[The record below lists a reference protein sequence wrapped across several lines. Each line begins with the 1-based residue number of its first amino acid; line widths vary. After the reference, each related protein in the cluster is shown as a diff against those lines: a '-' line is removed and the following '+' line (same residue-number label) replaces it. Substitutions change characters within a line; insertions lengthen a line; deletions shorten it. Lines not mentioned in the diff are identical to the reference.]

1 MATNFSYLNINDP
14 KKLQLIGQSGAPIAN
29 QAPQSSKSLFS
40 SNSASPERNK
50 QLSQIFTNM
59 STSQSDPISNLFAA
73 INKQDSSDNQKA
85 DGSIFSAPSKR
96 KELMKSLVDLDAKDD
111 GTINGSFLND
121 KAKSAEL
128 MENYKKASAQEN
140 KDNSEI
146 SNKFVDSL
154 LQGDANENQSIDGS
168 FLNSNISKEDKSAI
182 QSNLQNS
189 INKTDLFRM
198 LLQIDLAD
206 DGKANGSVFQNEQV
220 QKVMDVVDDG
230 VVNNSSQ
237 NFINYITNKAQA
249 DQSEGIKYSADSNYY
264 NANDT
269 YNPGNAKNNDLSA
282 AYGLTQFQLDPSMMS
297 QVSQLNQQ
305 TNALINSVN
314 ATPYQAGQVYGST
327 EMKTDPNVAVNQ
339 PTAQQTQGTA
349 SGKEMAKAA
358 EAEAT
363 RRGTVGRC
371 YAGVADALQKKGV
384 NLTGASAY
392 MAADQLANNPKFKE
406 VKMSADQLTSLPAG
420 AVVVWGKTDASPHGH
435 ISVALGDGREA
446 SDHVSKQMTSLRG
459 ATNCRVFMPV

>member
-14 KKLQLIGQSGAPIAN
+14 KKLQLIGQSGAPTAN
-29 QAPQSSKSLFS
+29 QAPQSSNSLFS
-40 SNSASPERNK
+40 SNTDK
-50 QLSQIFTNM
+50 L
-59 STSQSDPISNLFAA
+59 QSDPISNLFAA
-73 INKQDSSDNQKA
+73 INKLDSSDNQKT

-96 KELMKSLVDLDAKDD
+96 KELIKSLLDLDLKDD
-111 GTINGSFLND
+111 GIINGSFLND

-128 MENYKKASAQEN
+128 MESYKKASAQEN

-154 LQGDANENQSIDGS
+154 LQGDANENQLIDGS
-168 FLNSNISKEDKSAI
+168 FLNNNVSKEDKSAI
-182 QSNLQNS
+182 QNNLQSS
-189 INKTDLFRM
+189 INKADLFRM

-206 DGKANGSVFQNEQV
+206 DGKANGSVFKNEQV

-230 VVNNSSQ
+230 IVNNSSQ
-237 NFINYITNKAQA
+237 NFINYVANKIQA
-249 DQSEGIKYSADSNYY
+249 DQGPTIKYSPDSNYY
-264 NANDT
+264 NTNDT
-269 YNPGNAKNNDLSA
+269 YNPGNTQNNDLSA

-297 QVSQLNQQ
+297 QVAQLNQQ

-314 ATPYQAGQVYGST
+314 ATPYQVGQVYGST
-327 EMKTDPNVAVNQ
+327 EMKTDPSIPVNQ
-339 PTAQQTQGTA
+339 ANAQQMQGTA
-349 SGKEMAKAA
+349 AGKEMAQAA

-371 YAGVADALQKKGV
+371 YAGVADALEKKGV

-406 VKMSADQLTSLPAG
+406 VKMSADQLPSLPAG

-446 SDHVSKQMTSLRG
+446 SDHVAKQMTSLRG
-459 ATNCRVFMPV
+459 ATNCRVFLPV